1 MNPQPLPKAIYDKA
15 KELGVFSIRL
25 EFSGGNDEGH
35 LYVSTDSFKGMSP
48 DINSLE
54 REIEKW
60 AWEAY
65 SYSGAGDGNDYGDNI
80 EYDLENNKVKT
91 SEWYMVRKESE
102 TEESAMRVE
111 GEFSEIDRNSSKNS
125 LFIL

>member
-1 MNPQPLPKAIYDKA
+1 MNPEPLPKTIYDKA

-35 LYVSTDSFKGMSP
+35 LFVSTNSFKGMSL
-48 DINSLE
+48 DINNLE
-54 REIEKW
+54 RKIEEW
-60 AWEAY
+60 AYEAY
-65 SYSGAGDGNDYGDNI
+65 SYNGAGDGNDYGDNI

-102 TEESAMRVE
+102 TEESSMRVE
-111 GEFSEIDRNSSKNS
+111 EEFSEID
-125 LFIL
+125 